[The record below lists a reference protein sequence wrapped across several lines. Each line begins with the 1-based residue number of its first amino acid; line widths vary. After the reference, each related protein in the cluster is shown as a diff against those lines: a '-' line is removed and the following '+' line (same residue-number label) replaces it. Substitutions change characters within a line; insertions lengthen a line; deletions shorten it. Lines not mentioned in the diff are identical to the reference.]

1 MWWSRGR
8 AYGRR
13 MLDGETG
20 AVGVADATVTRTVLA
35 AMGGGDRTAVVD
47 RGRTLGRARF
57 AEAVPAAARG
67 LRWHGVRGG
76 DVGAI
81 HLADAC
87 DLALA
92 VHAVGAAGAVPA
104 PLPPDASAGELA
116 AMMNEAG
123 ARFLLTGEETA
134 ARSMA
139 AADDSYVRQV
149 FAFGDVPGATPFGR
163 LLEAGAGPG
172 EAPSPD
178 PLRDTALRLTGP
190 REDVTHADRLAELY
204 RLGGAVAL
212 GEDDVLV
219 CCGSDV
225 PVRTWVGLIDLCL
238 VQGAA
243 FAGVPEPGAR
253 DLLEAILQYG
263 ATAVVVSPAK
273 LRALAFD
280 HGAVPMPG
288 VQVLVAGAPSA
299 EAARACRT
307 RHGWTVAPLS

>member
-1 MWWSRGR
+1 
-8 AYGRR
+8 

-20 AVGVADATVTRTVLA
+20 GVGVADATVTRTVLA
-35 AMGGGDRTAVVD
+35 AMSGEDRTAVVD
-47 RGRTLGRARF
+47 RGRALRRARF
-57 AEAVPAAARG
+57 AEAVPAAAQG
-67 LRWHGVRGG
+67 LRRHGVRGG

-81 HLADAC
+81 HLTDAC

-104 PLPPDASAGELA
+104 PLPPDASAEELA

-134 ARSMA
+134 ARSLP

-163 LLEAGAGPG
+163 LLDAGAGPG

-178 PLRDTALRLTGP
+178 PLRDASLRLTGP
-190 REDVTHADRLAELY
+190 REDVTHADRLADLY

-219 CCGSDV
+219 CCGADV
-225 PVRTWVGLIDLCL
+225 PVRTWVGLVDLCL

-243 FAGVPEPGAR
+243 FAGVPEPDAR
-253 DLLEAILQYG
+253 DLLEAILRYE
-263 ATAVVVSPAK
+263 ATAAVVSPAK

-288 VQVLVAGAPSA
+288 VRILVAGPLSA
-299 EAARACRT
+299 EAARACRV
-307 RHGWTVAPLS
+307 RHGWTVAPLP

>member
-1 MWWSRGR
+1 
-8 AYGRR
+8 

-20 AVGVADATVTRTVLA
+20 AVGVTEATVTQTVLA
-35 AMGGGDRTAVVD
+35 AMQADGGRTAVVD
-47 RGRTLGRARF
+47 RGRELRRAWF

-67 LRWHGVRGG
+67 LRWHGVRAG

-104 PLPPDASAGELA
+104 PLPPGASAEDLA
-116 AMMNEAG
+116 VMMTEVG
-123 ARFLLTGEETA
+123 ARFLLTDRETA
-134 ARSMA
+134 VRSLA
-139 AADDSYVRQV
+139 AADASYVRQA

-163 LLEAGAGPG
+163 LLETGAGFG
-172 EAPSPD
+172 EPPPPD
-178 PLRDTALRLTGP
+178 PLRDAALRLARP
-190 REDVTHADRLAELY
+190 REDVTHADRLADLY
-204 RLGGAVAL
+204 RLGGAVTL

-225 PVRTWVGLIDLCL
+225 PVRTWIGLIDLCL

-253 DLLEAILQYG
+253 DLLEAILKYD

-288 VQVLVAGAPSA
+288 VRVLVTGTPST
-299 EAARACRT
+299 EAAHACRA
-307 RHGWTVAPLS
+307 RHGWTVSPLA

>member
-1 MWWSRGR
+1 
-8 AYGRR
+8 
-13 MLDGETG
+13 MLQGETG

-35 AMGGGDRTAVVD
+35 AMDGGGDRTAVAA
-47 RGRTLGRARF
+47 RGRELGRARF

-81 HLADAC
+81 HLADPC

-104 PLPPDASAGELA
+104 PLPPGASAAELA
-116 AMMNEAG
+116 VMMNEAG

-149 FAFGDVPGATPFGR
+149 FAFGDVPGTTPFDR
-163 LLEAGAGPG
+163 LLETGAGQG

-178 PLRDTALRLTGP
+178 PLRDAALRLTGP
-190 REDVTHADRLAELY
+190 REDVTHADRLADLY

-219 CCGSDV
+219 CCGADV

-253 DLLEAILQYG
+253 DLLEALLRYE
-263 ATAVVVSPAK
+263 ATAVVVGPAK

-280 HGAVPMPG
+280 HGAVSMPG
-288 VQVLVAGAPSA
+288 VQVLVAGEPSP
-299 EAARACRT
+299 EAAHACRS
-307 RHGWTVAPLS
+307 RHGWTVSPLC

>member
-1 MWWSRGR
+1 
-8 AYGRR
+8 

-20 AVGVADATVTRTVLA
+20 GVGVADATVTRTVLA
-35 AMGGGDRTAVVD
+35 AMSGEDRTAVVD
-47 RGRTLGRARF
+47 RGRALGRARL
-57 AEAVPAAARG
+57 AAAVPAAARG
-67 LRWHGVRGG
+67 LRRHGVRGG

-104 PLPPDASAGELA
+104 PLPPDASAEDLA
-116 AMMNEAG
+116 AMMTEAG
-123 ARFLLTGEETA
+123 ARFLLMGEETA
-134 ARSMA
+134 ARSMP

-163 LLEAGAGPG
+163 LLDAGAGPG
-172 EAPSPD
+172 EAPPPD
-178 PLRDTALRLTGP
+178 PLRDASLRLTGP
-190 REDVTHADRLAELY
+190 REDVTHADRLADLY

-225 PVRTWVGLIDLCL
+225 PVRTWVGLVDLCL

-243 FAGVPEPGAR
+243 FAGVQEPGAR
-253 DLLEAILQYG
+253 DLLEAILRYG

-288 VQVLVAGAPSA
+288 VRVLVAGAPSA
-299 EAARACRT
+299 EAARACRV
-307 RHGWTVAPLS
+307 RHGWTVAPLP